1 MDIRTGPES
10 SDNEV
15 YMKQKSFS
23 FKQKQAFHS
32 DRVNKS
38 FYRVG
43 DELFRK
49 PNGYTNKV
57 RYSEGFLMG
66 ANGASYDKYRMW
78 DRSVRL
84 GWLRGL
90 SARKK
95 FIGSKK

>member
-1 MDIRTGPES
+1 MVKDQYSFRQKEAYHR
-10 SDNEV
+10 DR
-15 YMKQKSFS
+15 YM
-23 FKQKQAFHS
+23 
-32 DRVNKS
+32 KS

-43 DELFRK
+43 DELFHK
-49 PNGYTNKV
+49 PGAYTNKV

-66 ANGASYDKYRMW
+66 ANGASYDKYRMG